1 MATTSK
7 SNAKTKTAAKTKAE
21 VKTESTGENV
31 PAKRGRGRPAGIH
44 TPRPDM
50 QMQPD
55 SESVKKY
62 LGHDMIIFN
71 WPDVDMKDPEQVL
84 ARINQYFELC
94 WNDDVKPSVAGMA
107 LAFGVDR
114 RSLWYWVNDMNCKY
128 IAPESLVLI
137 KKAYHLLT
145 VQMENYM
152 QNGKINPVAGIFL
165 MKNNM
170 AYKDQQDVVITP
182 NNPLGAETPAKEIE
196 DKYAEVTDYEI
207 VDN

>member
-1 MATTSK
+1 MSSK
-7 SNAKTKTAAKTKAE
+7 AKTKTAAKTKAE
-21 VKTESTGENV
+21 VKTEGAAENV

-50 QMQPD
+50 KVQPD
-55 SESVKKY
+55 GESVKKY

-71 WPDVDMKDPEQVL
+71 WPDVDKKDPEQVC

-94 WNDDVKPSVAGMA
+94 WADDVKPSVAGMA

-114 RSLWYWVNDMNCKY
+114 RTLWCWVNDMNTRDL
-128 IAPESLVLI
+128 APASLDLL

-196 DKYAEVTDYEI
+196 DRYLEVTDYEME
-207 VDN
+207 